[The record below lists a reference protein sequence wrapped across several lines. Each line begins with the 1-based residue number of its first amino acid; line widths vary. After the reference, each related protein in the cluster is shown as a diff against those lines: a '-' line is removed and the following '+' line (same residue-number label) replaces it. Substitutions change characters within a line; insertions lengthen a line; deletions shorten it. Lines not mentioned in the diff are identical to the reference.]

1 MQNLSWFSYL
11 TPIVMLSACQDADA
25 AVDSFSHLEE
35 EEEELE
41 RCSHD
46 VVAEDERSFLLEG
59 LILDELKN
67 ERSTDSV
74 R

>member
-11 TPIVMLSACQDADA
+11 TPIVMLSSCQDADA
-25 AVDSFSHLEE
+25 AVDSFSQRE

-46 VVAEDERSFLLEG
+46 VAKEDEHSFPLEG
-59 LILDELKN
+59 LILDELKEN
-67 ERSTDSV
+67 LSH
-74 R
+74 

>member
-1 MQNLSWFSYL
+1 
-11 TPIVMLSACQDADA
+11 MLSSCQDADA
-25 AVDSFSHLEE
+25 AVDSFSQRE

-41 RCSHD
+41 RCSYD
-46 VVAEDERSFLLEG
+46 VAGEEDRPFPLKG

-67 ERSTDSV
+67 ERSIDSM